1 MYICKTITNRQGWF
15 SSIRTLGVVGAGQMG
30 TGIALV
36 GAAAKLNVIFY
47 DNSAKQLQTSSDFV
61 LSLLDKDVAK
71 AKITDD
77 NRKATLSRMSHVSS
91 INELSKADFVVEATT
106 EDFAVKSNIFSQL
119 DGLTRSD
126 VILASNTSSISITK
140 LAAVTKRPQ
149 QVIGMHFFNPVPVM
163 ALVELIRGR
172 QTSDQTFKATL
183 ALSETLSKT
192 PTTSADMP
200 GFIAN
205 RILMPYINEAVLV
218 LQNGIATREDID
230 ATLKLGCNVPM
241 GPLRLADFIGLDT
254 CLSIMKVLHNGLG
267 DKYSPAPLLQQY
279 VDAGWLG
286 KKSKR
291 GFYEY

>member
-1 MYICKTITNRQGWF
+1 
-15 SSIRTLGVVGAGQMG
+15 
-30 TGIALV
+30 
-36 GAAAKLNVIFY
+36 
-47 DNSAKQLQTSSDFV
+47 V

>member
-1 MYICKTITNRQGWF
+1 M
-15 SSIRTLGVVGAGQMG
+15 
-30 TGIALV
+30 
-36 GAAAKLNVIFY
+36 
-47 DNSAKQLQTSSDFV
+47 
-61 LSLLDKDVAK
+61 
-71 AKITDD
+71 
-77 NRKATLSRMSHVSS
+77 
-91 INELSKADFVVEATT
+91 NELRSVDFVVEATT
-106 EDFAVKSNIFSQL
+106 EDFAVKSAIFSQL

-140 LAAVTKRPQ
+140 LAATTKRPQ

-163 ALVELIRGR
+163 TLVELIRGR
-172 QTSDQTFKATL
+172 QTSDATFKAAL
-183 ALSETLSKT
+183 ELSEKLSKT

-205 RILMPYINEAVLV
+205 RILMPYINEAIIV

-230 ATLKLGCNVPM
+230 NTLKLGCNVPM

-254 CLSIMKVLHNGLG
+254 CLSIMKVLHTGLG

>member
-1 MYICKTITNRQGWF
+1 
-15 SSIRTLGVVGAGQMG
+15 VVQ
-30 TGIALV
+30 
-36 GAAAKLNVIFY
+36 
-47 DNSAKQLQTSSDFV
+47 
-61 LSLLDKDVAK
+61 
-71 AKITDD
+71 
-77 NRKATLSRMSHVSS
+77 
-91 INELSKADFVVEATT
+91 LSKADFVVEATT